1 MRINL
6 PVHNHEHELKHSDR
20 AVSMADTEGKITY
33 VNGTFCEIS
42 GFSEDELLGQPHNVV
57 RHPDMPSA
65 VFADLWATLDA
76 GKEWRGLIKN
86 RRKDG
91 GFYWVETNADPI
103 HVDGTLVGYTSLHT
117 RPSPH
122 QVAQA
127 ERVHAALHR
136 ARASTQWL
144 LRSSRIGSAGWR
156 GVSDRLHQPRLR
168 ERIAGVVT
176 LLALAGLI
184 AAASVLAWITAS
196 DADLAS
202 HRRAKL
208 LASQPMDIIL
218 HKMME
223 NRILTLDTASR
234 TTPETLAACRRRVVA
249 NHADIAALVGRY
261 RASIDTPEQQQLL
274 DHWNVARL
282 RYNASIDAALAALK
296 QGEHERATE
305 ILVNQLPQRY
315 QPLVDD
321 ATVLIEQHA
330 NAVDRAF
337 RDAEARS
344 ARHWIFASMLL
355 LVVAALAAWR
365 GVALLRMATRPPDG
379 ARRLPG
385 ANGMGDLTAGVA
397 HHNDGEIGG
406 MVPSTLDLHG
416 LARDV
421 AIASAA
427 TGESAIQIATAP
439 RKIGL
444 SMVEQTQTIAH
455 IAEQA
460 RDLRENATAQ
470 LEAALTAHTAAAKTA
485 EEADAGRWMLQQII
499 HSVDVVRQTA
509 NRIGNIAAA
518 MTSLAIRTD
527 VLALNASE
535 SARTGAHQRAFSQ
548 IVDEIHNLAQR
559 SHSASGDACAL
570 MAEIVT
576 GLDRGSETLSRFRET
591 LDGIRAESSHVLQL
605 MTSNIEGARAQAAGT
620 TAVDTELAQLTR
632 IAVEGTELSLRA
644 VERAARLR
652 GSAERLLQRM
662 SPPTPPADSGA
673 PADNITPDQKPPFAA
688 FTAATG
694 D

>member
-6 PVHNHEHELKHSDR
+6 PVDNHERELKHGDR
-20 AVSMADTEGKITY
+20 AVSMADTGGKLTY
-33 VNGTFCEIS
+33 VNSTFCEIS

-65 VFADLWATLDA
+65 VFADLWATLEA
-76 GKEWRGLIKN
+76 GKAWRGLIKN
-86 RRKDG
+86 RCKDG

-117 RPSPH
+117 RPSPQ

-127 ERVHAALHR
+127 ERVHAALQR
-136 ARASTQWL
+136 AQASTQWH
-144 LRSSRIGSAGWR
+144 LRSSRIRSAGWR
-156 GVSDRLHQPRLR
+156 GVSDRLRQPRLR

-184 AAASVLAWITAS
+184 AAASVLTWITAG

-202 HRRAKL
+202 QQRAKL
-208 LASQPMDIIL
+208 LASQSMDTIL
-218 HKMME
+218 HKTME
-223 NRILTLDTASR
+223 NRILTLDAASR
-234 TTPETLAACRRRVVA
+234 TTPETLAVCRRRVAA
-249 NHADIAALVGRY
+249 NHVDIAALVERY

-274 DHWNVARL
+274 NHWNVARL
-282 RYNASIDAALAALK
+282 RYDASIDAALAALK

-315 QPLVDD
+315 RPLVDD

-337 RDAEARS
+337 RNAEARS
-344 ARHWIFASMLL
+344 ARHWVFASMLL
-355 LVVAALAAWR
+355 LATTALAAWR
-365 GVALLRMATRPPDG
+365 GVARLRMATRPLDG

-385 ANGMGDLTAGVA
+385 AIGTGGLTAGVT
-397 HHNDGEIGG
+397 HQNDGEIGG
-406 MVPSTLDLHG
+406 MVPSTLNLHG

-427 TGESAIQIATAP
+427 TGESTSQIATAS

-444 SMVEQTQTIAH
+444 RMVEQTQTIAH
-455 IAEQA
+455 IAAQA
-460 RDLRENATAQ
+460 RDLRENATAR
-470 LEAALTAHTAAAKTA
+470 LEAALAAHAAAAKTA
-485 EEADAGRWMLQQII
+485 EQADAGRWMLQQII
-499 HSVDVVRQTA
+499 HSIDDVRQTA

-518 MTSLAIRTD
+518 MTSIAIRTD
-527 VLALNASE
+527 VLALNAGE

-570 MAEIVT
+570 MAEIVAS
-576 GLDRGSETLSRFRET
+576 LDRGSETLSRFRET
-591 LDGIRAESSHVLQL
+591 LDGIRAESSQVVQL
-605 MTSNIEGARAQAAGT
+605 MTSNIEGARAQAIGA
-620 TAVDTELAQLTR
+620 TAVDAGLAQLTCV
-632 IAVEGTELSLRA
+632 AVEGTERSLRA

-652 GSAERLLQRM
+652 GSAERLLKRM
-662 SPPTPPADSGA
+662 SFPTPPAGA
-673 PADNITPDQKPPFAA
+673 PPPADNTAPDPKPPFAA
-688 FTAATG
+688 NIAATG

>member
-6 PVHNHEHELKHSDR
+6 PVHNHERELKHSDR
-20 AVSMADTEGKITY
+20 VVSMADTEGKITY
-33 VNGTFCEIS
+33 VNGAFCEIS

-76 GKEWRGLIKN
+76 GKAWRGLIKN
-86 RRKDG
+86 RCKDG
-91 GFYWVETNADPI
+91 GFYWVETHADPI

-122 QVAQA
+122 QVTQA
-127 ERVHAALHR
+127 ERVHAALRR
-136 ARASTQWL
+136 ARASTQWR
-144 LRSSRIGSAGWR
+144 LRGSHIRSAGWR
-156 GVSDRLHQPRLR
+156 GVSDRLRQPRLR
-168 ERIAGVVT
+168 ERMASVVT

-184 AAASVLAWITAS
+184 AAASALTWMTAS

-202 HRRAKL
+202 HRRAHL
-208 LASQPMDIIL
+208 LASLPMDTIL

-223 NRILTLDTASR
+223 NRILTLDAASR

-249 NHADIAALVGRY
+249 NHADIAALVERY
-261 RASIDTPEQQQLL
+261 RASIDTPEQQRLL

-282 RYNASIDAALAALK
+282 RYNASIDAALAALE
-296 QGEHERATE
+296 QGAHERATE
-305 ILVNQLPQRY
+305 ILTNQLPQRY
-315 QPLVDD
+315 RPLVDD
-321 ATVLIEQHA
+321 ATVLIERHA
-330 NAVDRAF
+330 DAVDRAI

-344 ARHWIFASMLL
+344 ARHWVFASMLL
-355 LVVAALAAWR
+355 LAVTALAAWR
-365 GVALLRMATRPPDG
+365 GVALLRMATRPPAG

-385 ANGMGDLTAGVA
+385 AIGTGGLAAGVA
-397 HHNDGEIGG
+397 RHNDGEIVG
-406 MVPSTLDLHG
+406 MMPSTLNLHG

-444 SMVEQTQTIAH
+444 RMVEQTQTMAH
-455 IAEQA
+455 IAAQA
-460 RDLRENATAQ
+460 RDLRENATAR
-470 LEAALTAHTAAAKTA
+470 LEATLTTHAAAAKTA
-485 EEADAGRWMLQQII
+485 EQADAGRWMLQQII
-499 HSVDVVRQTA
+499 HSIDDVRQTA

-518 MTSLAIRTD
+518 MTSIAIRTD

-570 MAEIVT
+570 MAEIVA

-605 MTSNIEGARAQAAGT
+605 MTSNIEGARTQAIGA
-620 TAVDTELAQLTR
+620 TAVDAELAQLTR

-652 GSAERLLQRM
+652 GSAERLLRRM
-662 SPPTPPADSGA
+662 SLPTPPVDAPL
-673 PADNITPDQKPPFAA
+673 PADNTARDQKPPFAA
-688 FTAATG
+688 NIAAAG